1 MMGLLYEQLRMLTT
15 AAFRFVVT
23 VKGIPLGAFTECSLP
38 TIEVDVQ
45 DVQEGG
51 LNTYTH
57 QLPGRRKPARVTFRN
72 GVGVA
77 SQMLAWYMETLQEK
91 FDRHDVS
98 VVLLNGTLTP
108 VMTWHFIDAYPVKW
122 SGPQLRSDD
131 NAIAIQ
137 SLELAFGEFM
147 ILP

>member
-1 MMGLLYEQLRMLTT
+1 MLLDQQIRMMTN

-23 VKGIPLGAFTECSLP
+23 VKGVPMGAFTECSLP
-38 TIEVDVQ
+38 TIELEVQ

-57 QLPGRRKPARVTFRN
+57 QLPGRRRPSRVTFRN
-72 GVGVA
+72 GVGVM
-77 SQMLAWYMETLQEK
+77 SQMMTWYMQTLQEK
-91 FDRHDVS
+91 FDRHDVT
-98 VVLLNGTLTP
+98 VTLLSGGMVP
-108 VMTWHFIDAYPVKW
+108 IIHWHFIDAYPVKW
-122 SGPQLRSDD
+122 TGPQLRSDD